1 LKFSQKQNKMCLLTY
16 KLWLDLVSVVEEE
29 VVVEDAVVGV
39 ATVVAEEEEEVT
51 WAAVVVVVAVSEEEE
66 VTATEAGAVTEGNG
80 ANLFLPGVDNM
91 KSKRKMSAMND
102 M

>member
-1 LKFSQKQNKMCLLTY
+1 MCLLTY

-66 VTATEAGAVTEGNG
+66 EVTATEAGAVTEGNG